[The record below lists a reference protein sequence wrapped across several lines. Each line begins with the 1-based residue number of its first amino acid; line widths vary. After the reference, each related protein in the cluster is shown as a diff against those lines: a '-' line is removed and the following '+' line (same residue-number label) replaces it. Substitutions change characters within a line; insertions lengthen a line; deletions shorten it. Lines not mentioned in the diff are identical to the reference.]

1 MDRFSESVLAVVS
14 IFANSCMAIGLTL
27 LGPAPFWNLEPRLTF
42 VYGSMVLE
50 GIAWGLVMS
59 SSYTRAYKASLQLR
73 FPDDDVTGSVL
84 SGLWSSAFYLGT
96 FVGAT
101 SKIKTNL
108 IFLACNTLL

>member
-1 MDRFSESVLAVVS
+1 
-14 IFANSCMAIGLTL
+14 MA
-27 LGPAPFWNLEPRLTF
+27 F

-101 SKIKTNL
+101 SKINTNL
-108 IFLACNTLL
+108 IFLACNTLLKPP